1 MFKSKF
7 KNWDDVL
14 RVDYTRNAETVLQ
27 DGGLAGKVRKDA
39 EKKDQMKADLTA
51 LFLPRQPPMPLSEV
65 GLGIPTNPP
74 WCGAGRRAR
83 RRLTVPLLLCAALPS
98 CLGQRLPGRLS
109 SPVPPCAPPQSDFSA
124 LLAR

>member
-14 RVDYTRNAETVLQ
+14 RVDYTRNAESVLQ
-27 DGGLAGKVRKDA
+27 EGGLAGKVRKDA

-65 GLGIPTNPP
+65 GLGTIP
-74 WCGAGRRAR
+74 C
-83 RRLTVPLLLCAALPS
+83 
-98 CLGQRLPGRLS
+98 
-109 SPVPPCAPPQSDFSA
+109 VPPLCWADGGTDGA
-124 LLAR
+124 HGATGRAADGGME

>member
-1 MFKSKF
+1 MKVFKSKF

-65 GLGIPTNPP
+65 GPRGL
-74 WCGAGRRAR
+74 
-83 RRLTVPLLLCAALPS
+83 
-98 CLGQRLPGRLS
+98 
-109 SPVPPCAPPQSDFSA
+109 PPCVHPRPQKNI
-124 LLAR
+124 LQE